1 MEASLAKYRDPKAA
15 KALVAQIHEAAPVEP
30 MSLMEVCGGQTHTI
44 YQYRLREMLP
54 TSVRLVS
61 GPGCPVCVTPITYI
75 DQAVALCQIPGVVV
89 FTFGDLVRVPGTR
102 LSLEKARALGG
113 RVREVYSPLD
123 ALIYA
128 REHPESQVVFLG
140 IGFETTLPTF
150 SLPLQMAIRENRNN
164 FSVLLSAKRVP
175 PVLDALLRSKAP
187 INGFITPGHV
197 TSIIGANAY
206 SELCERYQ
214 VPMVVGGFEPIDL
227 LIAIRDLVRLVAEG
241 KHDNANAYPRAA
253 RPQGNIKA
261 QQLFAEL
268 YEPCDEELRG
278 LGIIADAGYKLRD
291 CFASFDALR
300 KFDLGKIVSA
310 EPAGCR
316 CGQVLA
322 GTIVPEQCPLFG
334 KRCTPDHSIGA
345 CMVSMEGT
353 CNAAYL
359 YRDSHE

>member
-1 MEASLAKYRDPKAA
+1 
-15 KALVAQIHEAAPVEP
+15 
-30 MSLMEVCGGQTHTI
+30 
-44 YQYRLREMLP
+44 
-54 TSVRLVS
+54 
-61 GPGCPVCVTPITYI
+61 
-75 DQAVALCQIPGVVV
+75 VV

-113 RVREVYSPLD
+113 RVMEVYSPMN

-128 REHPESQVVFLG
+128 REHPELQIVFLG

-150 SLPLQMAIRENRNN
+150 SLPLQIAIREKLPN

-187 INGFITPGHV
+187 IQGFITPGHV

-206 SELCERYQ
+206 TSLCERYQ

-241 KHDNANAYPRAA
+241 KYENANAYPRAV
-253 RPQGNIKA
+253 RPFGNRKA
-261 QQLFAEL
+261 QQLFEEL

-291 CFASFDALR
+291 SFESFDALR
-300 KFDLGKIVSA
+300 KFDLGKIVST

-316 CGQVLA
+316 CGQVLV
-322 GTIVPEQCPLFG
+322 GTIIPEQCPLFG
-334 KRCTPDHSIGA
+334 RACTPDHSIGA
-345 CMVSMEGT
+345 CMVSTEGT

-359 YRDSHE
+359 YQDSHE